1 MEFQKAVKN
10 QSKLRI
16 ALSGAAGS
24 GKTYSALQ
32 IAKGIGVKIAVIDTE
47 RGSASLYADIFD
59 FDVLNIDPPYTPAKY
74 IDAIATAEKSG
85 YNVIIIDSL
94 SHAWAGAGGLLDMH
108 DAIQK
113 SSKSGNGYTAWREIT
128 PIHNKLVDAIVGS
141 RCHVIA
147 TMRSKMEY
155 VIENTGS
162 KNNVRKVG
170 MAPIQRDD
178 LQYEFSVHIE
188 LSQEH
193 VAISSKDRTGLFDGK
208 YFVPSEQTGV
218 LLISWLNSPAS
229 KPQHQSASNSDNK
242 PAPLSPVEENSEQ
255 PKKAVT
261 IQDIAKIL
269 TPELKTAFNQ
279 KQVSM
284 KRIFELWEKFNG
296 DQAEILRHLEG
307 TTERRA
313 A

>member
-1 MEFQKAVKN
+1 MEFTKAVKN

-32 IAKGIGVKIAVIDTE
+32 LAKGIGGRIAVIDTE

-59 FDVLNIDPPYTPAKY
+59 FDVLKIESPYTPAKY
-74 IDAIATAEKSG
+74 IEAIAMAEKSG
-85 YNVIIIDSL
+85 YTIIIVDSL

-113 SSKSGNGYTAWREIT
+113 SSKSGNGYTAWREIS
-128 PIHNKLVDAIVGS
+128 PLQNRLVDAIVGS
-141 RCHVIA
+141 YCHIIA

-155 VIENTGS
+155 VIENSGT

-178 LQYEFSVHIE
+178 MQYEFSVHIE

-193 VAISSKDRTGLFDGK
+193 VAVASKDRTGLFDGK

-218 LLISWLNSPAS
+218 LLMTWLNGPAA
-229 KPQHQSASNSDNK
+229 KPQPQ
-242 PAPLSPVEENSEQ
+242 PATNSEGKSATTSRPEETTEP
-255 PKKAVT
+255 PKKSVT
-261 IQDIAKIL
+261 IQDIAKVL

-279 KQVSM
+279 KQLST
-284 KRIFELWEKFNG
+284 KRIFELWEKFG
-296 DQAEILRHLEG
+296 GGQAEILQYLEG
-307 TTERRA
+307 NTERKA